1 MDIQWHTGKA
11 TSCFLDLQ
19 ASILSGKTGD
29 AELDERWQPHKF
41 ALCSLLD
48 SEAIMHS
55 SFLAVLIPFSARYA
69 SLRELADACLRRL
82 IHREKAQRQFS
93 RVAGHL
99 TDFTL
104 IWEELSGAVEDRLEE
119 ARQRGMEQW
128 VTFARPIVFRTAE
141 LTEKGLLPEDA
152 AIFVVTRRTGNASD
166 SYEAWNMVLW
176 SAEEEQDEEKSALK
190 LAWLAGRLNQDLP
203 CFSENLQRET
213 RSVIPAL
220 ALIPAVLAAQPEAGY
235 DPNEVPADVIQSTIN
250 RWIPE
255 LKLSEQSAE
264 KLARWWQT
272 YALQRP
278 DWSIALLGLERL
290 LQASEAAVADVA

>member
-1 MDIQWHTGKA
+1 MDLQWQTGKA

-19 ASILSGKTGD
+19 TSMLSGRTGD
-29 AELDERWQPHKF
+29 AELDERWQPHKH

-48 SEAIMHS
+48 SEAIAPS
-55 SFLAVLIPFSARYA
+55 SFLAVLVPLSARYA
-69 SLRELADACLRRL
+69 SPRDLADACLRRL
-82 IHREKAQRQFS
+82 IGREKAQQHFA

-104 IWEELSGAVEDRLEE
+104 IWEELSGAVGARLEE

-152 AIFVVTRRTGNASD
+152 AIFVVTRRTGLSSN

-176 SAEEEQDEEKSALK
+176 SAEEEHEEGETELK
-190 LAWLAGRLNQDLP
+190 LAWLVCRLNQDLP
-203 CFSENLQRET
+203 RYSENLRHES
-213 RSVIPAL
+213 RGIVPSL
-220 ALIPAVLAAQPEAGY
+220 ALVPAVLAAQLDASY
-235 DPNEVPADVIQSTIN
+235 DPHEVPAALIESTIN
-250 RWIPE
+250 RWNPE
-255 LKLSEQSAE
+255 LKLSERTAE

-272 YALQRP
+272 YCHQRP
-278 DWSIALLGLERL
+278 DWSVALLGLDRL
-290 LQASEAAVADVA
+290 LYASEAAVADIA